1 MSSEP
6 QEPSEP
12 ETTERDEPNEF
23 GFAGAAT
30 SPTPERET
38 GEGFGED
45 IAVPA
50 GDLTGALMEA
60 IEDVGRRHEHDQEGE
75 HKHD

>member
-38 GEGFGED
+38 GEGFGETSPSR
-45 IAVPA
+45 PA
-50 GDLTGALMEA
+50 TSPA
-60 IEDVGRRHEHDQEGE
+60 R
-75 HKHD
+75 